1 MDMLC
6 RLASVKKLATYGL
19 INTCTIINQMLDI
32 DTAPLDSCLGSGH
45 GMSSVYTSLQNPRPW
60 GESNMSLVVIP
71 VVIPA
76 VLLSRVALSLGWVLV
91 CFPVGVVLG
100 LLFYSFLDARSA

>member
-1 MDMLC
+1 
-6 RLASVKKLATYGL
+6 
-19 INTCTIINQMLDI
+19 
-32 DTAPLDSCLGSGH
+32 
-45 GMSSVYTSLQNPRPW
+45 
-60 GESNMSLVVIP
+60 MSLVVIP

-76 VLLSRVALSLGWVLV
+76 VLLSRVALSLGWVFV